1 MMLSVSLGFVLL
13 VFNLLCL
20 LVLKNL
26 VVVSF
31 SFVPLCRLSISRL
44 MMMAVL
50 CRVSFVSRINR
61 FVSFLFTRQTAILQG
76 TSFLSRSPP
85 GSTLRSLLSCV
96 VTSIRYLTARS
107 IVPGR
112 TLLIP
117 RERVP
122 LLFHICLMRVVSL
135 TPGVTFIL
143 HPQVL
148 PG

>member
-1 MMLSVSLGFVLL
+1 MMSSVCLGFVLL
-13 VFNLLCL
+13 AFNLLCL

-31 SFVPLCRLSISRL
+31 SFIPLCCLSISRL
-44 MMMAVL
+44 MMLAVL

-61 FVSFLFTRQTAILQG
+61 FVSFPCRRQIITLQE

-85 GSTLRSLLSCV
+85 GSTHRSPLSYV

-107 IVPGR
+107 IVLGR
-112 TLLIP
+112 MLLIP

-122 LLFHICLMRVVSL
+122 LHSRTCLMCVVLS

-143 HPQVL
+143 HPRVL

>member
-1 MMLSVSLGFVLL
+1 MMSSVSLGFVLL
-13 VFNLLCL
+13 AFNLLCL

-26 VVVSF
+26 IVASF
-31 SFVPLCRLSISRL
+31 SFIPLCCLSF
-44 MMMAVL
+44 

-61 FVSFLFTRQTAILQG
+61 FVSFPCRRQIITLQE

-85 GSTLRSLLSCV
+85 GSTHRSLLSYV

-107 IVPGR
+107 IVLGR
-112 TLLIP
+112 MLLIP

-122 LLFHICLMRVVSL
+122 LHSRTCLMCVVLS

-143 HPQVL
+143 HPRVL

>member
-1 MMLSVSLGFVLL
+1 MMSSVSLGFVPLA
-13 VFNLLCL
+13 FNLLCL

-31 SFVPLCRLSISRL
+31 SFVLLCRLLMSRL
-44 MMMAVL
+44 MMLVVL
-50 CRVSFVSRINR
+50 CRVSFVSRTSR
-61 FVSFLFTRQTAILQG
+61 FVLSPCTRQIATLQE
-76 TSFLSRSPP
+76 TSFLSRFPP
-85 GSTLRSLLSCV
+85 GLTHRSLLSCV
-96 VTSIRYLTARS
+96 VTSIRYLTVRS
-107 IVPGR
+107 IVLGQM
-112 TLLIP
+112 LLIP

-122 LLFHICLMRVVSL
+122 LHFRTCLMRVVLS